1 MICNRTSIS
10 LPVRRGF
17 RLSDL
22 RLSLLLTMVV
32 ILFTSLVP
40 PAHAQTISQT
50 AAQVR
55 GQQQAATLKYA
66 GTVLSDFTERT
77 GLKDRYYVIEDPGNT
92 LTRQQ
97 VENIIRTGKLIPYL
111 STKNH
116 YNMGYRGTTA
126 WMIFPFSS
134 ISSFDNW
141 RLSLGNQFSGRY
153 STLKAFSMYDMNTG
167 KYLYNTD
174 TLNNPT
180 KTVPETLRITAHPKT
195 TTFLIVYIRSAPSV
209 LTVISPE
216 LVNPRLETPMDTWA
230 DWIVTA
236 ISLAGFISMI
246 AIYKS
251 TRNLSYLFISIIWLS
266 AFGRHLFVTKY
277 LFTSFIQT
285 DMLIPLTWAITPFMI
300 IGALWTSP
308 GARDDLPPSLII
320 GATCLFMISS
330 ITGLILMHPMP
341 NLATFLLY
349 GPIGFACALAAF
361 STWPFIFAGRRIAL
375 LCLATMTLFLGMMVL
390 WMIFVSFEIISLGDW
405 NLMTS
410 EILLCLSILSS
421 VLFSSARRESGT
433 TLSNLIV
440 KNDSFDDDQIDLN
453 SSPLKEAKEI
463 SEHKR
468 LIQVLERE
476 RKNMAD
482 MQLQAARQ
490 TEEMRK
496 SKDAADEANRAKSA
510 FLAIVSHEI
519 RTPMTGIMGMIRLL
533 QDTQISKEQREYVTT
548 IKDSGDA
555 MLALLND
562 ILDYEK
568 IESGKM
574 ELEILNCDIRR
585 LARTIHTLMSGH
597 AASKNVD
604 LILELDPSVP
614 TWIKCDPTRLRQ
626 VLLNLLNNAIK
637 FTTKGNVYLRLRN
650 LTSEELQ
657 KQGVYQ
663 LYFAVQDSGIGISP
677 EQQKKLF
684 MPFAQANTSISRKY
698 GGTGLGL
705 AICKRLIETMGGGI
719 SISSKEG
726 EGSTF
731 FFTLDLPAGEEGKDE
746 GDVDPH
752 HHGHSASGDQSQ
764 VTFSKDLQ
772 VLIVDDNGI
781 NQKVVAGFVSKL
793 GASYETAGSGQDAL
807 EALAKNRFD
816 VILLDI
822 ELPDMNGM
830 EVTNRIRNLN
840 LPNKAGIPIVALTGN
855 VADSDLIAYRHAG
868 MNDFA
873 AKPITLEAL
882 ADMLAKADH
891 QKPFAWNTDLIYK
904 AAAPQQPAPSIPSA
918 DTYQSTQ
925 DSVVQTP
932 DHTDHLS
939 PDGASLPLP
948 EDLTVSGDDNSFETV
963 SETHAL
969 LAPHDGAPNE
979 AALPETHQDS
989 ENPDLIDTNMD
1000 FLKDG
1005 FNIDLDEDEDSFE
1018 LAVRKFEEQPQD
1030 TPSVTEDVDPNSLS
1044 AFGLDETMLAS
1055 LTGGLPAETMQ
1066 EILISFYEKTDEL
1079 IASIGTAY
1087 INGNA
1092 QELRARAHELKGMAG
1107 NFGFKELS
1115 QLCAHIESSAKN
1127 EDIPAAKEATGLLG
1141 ERYSVARGKL
1151 SQWLAEK

>member
-1 MICNRTSIS
+1 MNCHRTSFFY
-10 LPVRRGF
+10 PDRKGF
-17 RLSDL
+17 HLFNL
-22 RLSLLLTMVV
+22 RLPILLAAAALLYL
-32 ILFTSLVP
+32 LFPVH
-40 PAHAQTISQT
+40 AHAQTRAQASGQT
-50 AAQVR
+50 A
-55 GQQQAATLKYA
+55 QQAATLKYA

-77 GLKDRYYVIEDPGNT
+77 GLKDRYYVIEDHGNT

-97 VENIIRTGKLIPYL
+97 VENIIRSGKLTPYL

-134 ISSFDNW
+134 ISSYDNW
-141 RLSLGNQFSGRY
+141 RLSFGNQFSGRY
-153 STLKAFSMYDMNTG
+153 TTLKAFSLYDMNTG

-195 TTFLIVYIRSAPSV
+195 TTFLIVYVRSAPSV
-209 LTVISPE
+209 LTIISPE
-216 LVNPRLETPMDTWA
+216 LVNPRLETPLDTWT

-251 TRNLSYLFISIIWLS
+251 TRNLSYLFISVIWL
-266 AFGRHLFVTKY
+266 ATFGRHLFVTKY
-277 LFTSFIQT
+277 LFTSLTQT
-285 DMLIPLTWAITPFMI
+285 DILIPLTWAVTPFMI

-349 GPIGFACALAAF
+349 GPIGLACALAAF

-375 LCLATMTLFLGMMVL
+375 LCLATMTLFLGGMVF
-390 WMIFVSFEIISLGDW
+390 WMILISFEIINLNKW
-405 NLMTS
+405 NLMIG
-410 EILLCLSILSS
+410 EALLCLSILSS
-421 VLFSSARRESGT
+421 VLFSSTRRESGT
-433 TLSNLIV
+433 TLNNLIV

-453 SSPLKEAKEI
+453 SAPLKEAKEI

-490 TEEMRK
+490 TEEMRR

-533 QDTQISKEQREYVTT
+533 QDTQITKEQREYVST

-574 ELEILNCDIRR
+574 ELEVLNCDIRR

-604 LILELDPSVP
+604 LILELDPAVP
-614 TWIKCDPTRLRQ
+614 TWIRCDPTRLRQ

-637 FTTKGNVYLRLRN
+637 FTNKGNVYLRIRS
-650 LTSEELQ
+650 LTSEELS
-657 KQGVYQ
+657 KQGIYQ

-746 GDVDPH
+746 GDTPDSH
-752 HHGHSASGDQSQ
+752 QNAHTSSNATSQ
-764 VTFSKDLQ
+764 ISLNKNLQ

-807 EALAKNRFD
+807 EALAKNKFD
-816 VILLDI
+816 VIFLDI

-855 VADSDLIAYRHAG
+855 VADSDLTAYRHVG

-882 ADMLAKADH
+882 ADMLIKADG
-891 QKPFAWNTDLIYK
+891 QKPFAWNTELIYR
-904 AAAPQQPAPSIPSA
+904 PAPLQEESSFPSKEETGDVA
-918 DTYQSTQ
+918 
-925 DSVVQTP
+925 
-932 DHTDHLS
+932 
-939 PDGASLPLP
+939 ASLPSD
-948 EDLTVSGDDNSFETV
+948 DLKISGDDNGFETV
-963 SETHAL
+963 SET
-969 LAPHDGAPNE
+969 
-979 AALPETHQDS
+979 ALPLTSHLHAPD
-989 ENPDLIDTNMD
+989 NPVSLDPSADAEDPHMIDTNLD

-1005 FNIDLDEDEDSFE
+1005 FNLDLDEDEDSFE
-1018 LAVRKFEEQPQD
+1018 MAVRKFEEQPQASLL
-1030 TPSVTEDVDPNSLS
+1030 PSDDIDPKSLS
-1044 AFGLDETMLAS
+1044 AFGLDETMLTS
-1055 LTGGLPAETMQ
+1055 LTGGLPADTMH

-1079 IASIGTAY
+1079 IASIGAAY
-1087 INGNA
+1087 VNGNA

-1127 EDIPAAKEATGLLG
+1127 EDIQAAKDATGLLG

-1151 SQWLAEK
+1151 TQWLAEK